1 MSRFVFPLQVVL
13 DLRLREER
21 DRKILLSR
29 FERTR
34 VEIEGRIRGYQES
47 IAQAKR
53 DVSAH
58 AMTPVEGAG
67 GAMLVDMR
75 SMRLQANAALQLR
88 VKAQMLVVRLAE
100 LLRELEK
107 SRAELAE
114 ARKRRRAVELLKDK
128 AFEEWRR
135 AMAKREATELDELT
149 TMRAARIA
157 LGQRIGA

>member
-1 MSRFVFPLQVVL
+1 
-13 DLRLREER
+13 
-21 DRKILLSR
+21 
-29 FERTR
+29 
-34 VEIEGRIRGYQES
+34 
-47 IAQAKR
+47 
-53 DVSAH
+53 
-58 AMTPVEGAG
+58 
-67 GAMLVDMR
+67 
-75 SMRLQANAALQLR
+75 
-88 VKAQMLVVRLAE
+88 MLVVRLAE